1 MLPKPGEITAKLT
14 EYASHI
20 LFYSKPKAGKSSILS
35 DLSKRARCL
44 IIDTEDSHKMLDS
57 CKVVIDQSLTN
68 IEKWNQLLSIQKEI
82 YTAGLVNG
90 VYTPQYD
97 IIVVDTL
104 TRVDEW
110 SEMAGTMAYMN
121 KPAGKAFNRKK
132 DQRNQITTDVFK
144 PEDDEFETVHELPNG
159 FGYRYSRDAII
170 AMCRR
175 FETLAPVVIY
185 VCHVKEKFVGAN
197 LGEEVSVKEI
207 NLTGKVKDNLAS
219 TVDTIAFL
227 YRDEN
232 KLMAAFSDED
242 GSRCKSLSGKTIKLS
257 ESNKDGSIAVDW
269 SKIIDP
275 KYLTTV

>member
-1 MLPKPGEITAKLT
+1 MLPKPLTVVEKTT
-14 EYASHI
+14 EYASKL
-20 LFYSKPKAGKSSILS
+20 LFYSKPKAGKSTIFS
-35 DLSKRARCL
+35 DLSKKAKCL

-57 CKVVIDQSLTN
+57 CKVVIDQSLSDGD
-68 IEKWNQLLSIQKEI
+68 KWKQLVTIQKEI
-82 YTAGLVNG
+82 YNAGFKDG

-97 IIVVDTL
+97 IIVIDTL

-110 SEMAGTMAYMN
+110 SEMAGTFTYMN

-132 DQRNQITTDVFK
+132 DQRNQITNETLK

-159 FGYRYSRDAII
+159 FGYRYSRQAILDLI
-170 AMCRR
+170 AR
-175 FETLAPVVIY
+175 FEVLAPVVIY

-227 YRDEN
+227 FRDEN
-232 KLMAAFSDED
+232 KLMASFSDED

-257 ESNKDGSIAVDW
+257 ESAKDGSINVDW
-269 SKIIDP
+269 SKIIDS
-275 KYLTTV
+275 KFLTN

>member
-1 MLPKPGEITAKLT
+1 MLPKPLEIVDKTT

-35 DLSKRARCL
+35 DLSRRSKCL
-44 IIDTEDSHKMLDS
+44 IIDTEDSHKMLNS
-57 CKVVIDQSLTN
+57 CKVVIDQSLSD
-68 IEKWNQLLSIQKEI
+68 IEKWKQLLEIQKEI
-82 YTAGLVNG
+82 YNAGLKDG

-97 IIVVDTL
+97 ILVIDTL
-104 TRVDEW
+104 TRIDEW
-110 SEMAGTMAYMN
+110 SEMAGTMTYMN
-121 KPAGKAFNRKK
+121 KPAGKTFNRKK
-132 DQRNQITTDVFK
+132 DQRNQVTTEVFK

-159 FGYRYSRDAII
+159 FGYRYSREAII

-175 FETLAPVVIY
+175 FETLAPNVFY

-232 KLMAAFSDED
+232 KLMASFSDEE
-242 GSRCKSLSGKTIKLS
+242 GSRCKSLSGKTIKIS
-257 ESNKDGSIAVDW
+257 ESDKNGNITVDW

-275 KYLTTV
+275 KYLIN